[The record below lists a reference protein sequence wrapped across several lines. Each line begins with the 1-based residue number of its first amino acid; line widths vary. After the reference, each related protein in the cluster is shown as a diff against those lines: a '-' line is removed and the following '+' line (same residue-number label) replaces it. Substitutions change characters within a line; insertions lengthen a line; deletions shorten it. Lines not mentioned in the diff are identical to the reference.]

1 MVSATPLCP
10 KKSRST
16 PRIAIRTPL
25 YSPTSPSFLATWAN
39 VPTMVDGA
47 PGPRVCKRTW
57 RYLRVIDQH
66 SGRRAK
72 EKANSEKD
80 TRVEFTRQEAD
91 IYLDYTRFQMSA
103 PSIYASAKELSL
115 TKIQWVGYACSEA
128 GS

>member
-1 MVSATPLCP
+1 
-10 KKSRST
+10 
-16 PRIAIRTPL
+16 
-25 YSPTSPSFLATWAN
+25 
-39 VPTMVDGA
+39 MVDGA